1 MFRMIIILN
10 IPVSILLLPQYHL
23 PENLLGNGMAWSSS
37 MTLIWFKIVS
47 LNSSCCQHYNSPIS
61 L

>member
-37 MTLIWFKIVS
+37 MTLIWIKKFPI
-47 LNSSCCQHYNSPIS
+47 SSCYQHYN
-61 L
+61 